1 MPNKYS
7 NLRGNEK
14 IKDSFGKINDGFAA
28 VEEDITMA
36 RTETIGASRIANNS
50 IPASKLKQDTNADK
64 IQPANLSAEV
74 ISMMNGQSPT
84 GTTPTDGSVTTE
96 KIATGAV
103 TREKLETTL
112 DELIHETFDEA
123 TYSNQYV
130 YAIIDS
136 ANNIAFAIRPD
147 GQIVAKVNSDIVGNS
162 STVSGP
168 TLTAA
173 LDTLKELIDSL
184 GSGSVANTSD
194 VEGATVTDAL
204 NELKSGAHQEML
216 PEEAEEYAYVIIDSK
231 NNIAFGIKSDG
242 TLVAKF
248 SVDNIPDASI
258 TKAKLSAEVSDSVAE
273 HLSEES
279 GFVYSIVD
287 TADKIAFG
295 IKTNGKS
302 YFNLDPAS
310 IPDGSVTEEKLAEE
324 VSTQLMDIN
333 NGNDV
338 APVEPDELRFKYGE
352 IAVTTESSGHGWAK
366 FPRLLT
372 PVIKGFNKTGTSIEA
387 RRRSGLVLRGR
398 HYRGTYNPIDGNPG
412 SINRRGDIGETTSF
426 PPSSGTFAVGDYYRM
441 TWYLARTFTVD
452 GQQYTMNAGDNFV
465 WNGTTWVVQ
474 RRPDINVPGGWFIVT
489 HQGYYGGT
497 EYKVN
502 DKMMYLAR
510 QTNGGPVYHHYH
522 VMDAVKGENSLRGEW
537 NPADG
542 LPSAPLEGDVW
553 IASAA
558 GTAGGITFAKDDMLV
573 YESAAWGKMP
583 TEPIRTF
590 ANNEYMFLPCIRNA
604 DEWEVRRADKL
615 ATRVTLKLR
624 AYSQR
629 GRPRS
634 SRNKAMWGDSMTA
647 GIASHVISQFPGQTV
662 QVNGYGGAT
671 SSNILSMM
679 HREILKGGDRYRGW
693 THILWFGQ
701 NNGNDETMYCVPK
714 ALEIIG
720 SLNAERVVLMS
731 VLGQRVC
738 TWDGSRIKVPQHE
751 DQLNKVAGSRYD
763 LVSFYQNT
771 YPESLFYT
779 REYAC
784 AGASDDI
791 PALDFPG
798 MTEKQV
804 ADTYGIVPL
813 SFFLTMTN
821 KPWQPQ
827 DLNFVGYRSTS
838 GLPTGGN
845 PNDYYVRNGGGTIG
859 AIIVNVEGTWTEY
872 TYDQTHINDSGEAVL
887 AEALKNFIDAKGW

>member
-1 MPNKYS
+1 MAFEYEQINGADNGSPPDQ
-7 NLRGNEK
+7 LRQAYP
-14 IKDSFGKINDGFAA
+14 KINRNMQRVKETFEQQEAMVQERFNEQEARIDNIVAQAGNDNTEIVDARYNPDTKETFTNIGLRILGGERRALEA
-28 VEEDITMA
+28 VSEA
-36 RTETIGASRIANNS
+36 RTEAIQPERIPS
-50 IPASKLKQDTNADK
+50 GSLPASKLKNDTDADK
-64 IQPANLSAEV
+64 IQPDDLSAAV
-74 ISMMNGQSPT
+74 IAMMNGQSPT
-84 GTTPTDGSVTTE
+84 GTTPTPGSVVNESIAEKAITE
-96 KIATGAV
+96 NKFADSV
-103 TREKLETTL
+103 VEVLSKKTTL
-112 DELIHETFDEA
+112 EEDEIF
-123 TYSNQYV
+123 V
-130 YAIIDS
+130 YAIVDAENKVALGIDKE
-136 ANNIAFAIRPD
+136 
-147 GQIVAKVNSDIVGNS
+147 GKVIG
-162 STVSGP
+162 
-168 TLTAA
+168 
-173 LDTLKELIDSL
+173 
-184 GSGSVANTSD
+184 
-194 VEGATVTDAL
+194 
-204 NELKSGAHQEML
+204 
-216 PEEAEEYAYVIIDSK
+216 
-231 NNIAFGIKSDG
+231 
-242 TLVAKF
+242 KF
-248 SVDNIPDASI
+248 SVDSLPDGAV
-258 TKAKLSAEVSDSVAE
+258 TLDKLSAAVSDTIPREVSN
-273 HLSEES
+273 ES
-279 GFVYSIVD
+279 GYVYCIVD
-287 TADKIAFG
+287 AEDKIAFG
-295 IKTNGKS
+295 VKADGKV
-302 YFNLDPAS
+302 YFTLDPN
-310 IPDGSVTEEKLAEE
+310 ILPNESVTESKLSKD
-324 VSTQLMDIN
+324 VTSQLLDIN

-338 APVEPDELRFKYGE
+338 APVEPDEWRFKYGE
-352 IAVTTESSGHGWAK
+352 IAVTTESSGYGWAK

-372 PVIKGFNKTGTSIEA
+372 PVIKGFNKAGTSIEA
-387 RRRSGLVLRGR
+387 RRRCGLVLRGR
-398 HYRGTYNPIDGNPG
+398 HYRGKYNPIDGNPG

-426 PPSSGTFAVGDYYRM
+426 PPSSGSFAVGDYYRM
-441 TWYLARTFTVD
+441 TWYLPRTFEVD
-452 GQQYTMNAGDNFV
+452 GQQYTLNAGDNFV
-465 WNGTTWVVQ
+465 WNGSNWVVQ
-474 RRPDINVPGGWFIVT
+474 RRPDINVPGDWFIVT

-522 VMDAVKGENSLRGEW
+522 VMDATKGENSLRGEW

-542 LPSAPLEGDVW
+542 LPSEPFEGDVW

-573 YESAAWGKMP
+573 YESAAWGKIP
-583 TEPIRTF
+583 TEPIKTF